1 MSKQSQTSRS
11 FGLTN
16 WAVDNQVTV
25 MVLTVIILI
34 AGLMSYVAMPA
45 ASFPDVDQPT
55 IFVSTPYPGNS
66 PVDIERLISRPLE
79 QEINTLS
86 GVDKIS
92 STSLQGFSTIEVTFN
107 FDVPVSEALSKVKD
121 RVDAARSGPD
131 FPNDLPLDPS
141 IQELNI
147 SELMPIMN
155 INLSGDFTSDQL
167 LVYAEYLQENLE
179 NLSSISAADIRGI
192 DAKEVRILMDQ
203 HRMEFLQ
210 ISFRDVADAIEMENR
225 SMSGGDLLV
234 GGYRRNVRIIGEF
247 ESLEDIRSIIVKHE
261 KGNIVYLRDIATV
274 EFDAIE
280 RESYA
285 RQFQDPVVT
294 LDIKKR
300 SGENLILASASI
312 SELVAQAQADF
323 FPPNLQIAITNDQST
338 RTKNQVAEL
347 ENSIIFGVLLVV
359 LVLTFFLGL
368 RNALFVGIAI
378 PLSMLLSFFIL
389 NTMGVTLNFMV
400 LFALVLSLGMLVDN
414 GIVIVENVYRFM
426 SEGYS
431 AIQAAKMGAAEVATP
446 IIASTATT
454 LAAFIPLA
462 LWPGMIGEF
471 MKFLPMTLIIVLLS
485 SLFVALVIN
494 PALASIYMK
503 LEEKAMDKAKWLRI
517 GLIASLVGLPL
528 NLVGGVVLMGNL
540 IFVTG
545 LSILFYIF
553 VLEPGTAYFQSK
565 ALPRLEKGYN
575 TMIAYALAGKMA
587 IKVFAGTVVLL
598 FLSIILL
605 GIMPP
610 KVTFFPDAQP
620 NLANIYLELPVG
632 TDIEVTNSLT
642 KQLEAEIVELMSVYT
657 YDRDGKPYNYL
668 VESIVAQVGKGTGD
682 PQEGPSQNATPHK
695 AKIIV
700 AFREAK
706 LRVDGD
712 GQTFVSTLALQR
724 IREQLSEVPGA
735 SIVVE
740 KDQMGPPQGAAIN
753 MEVTGNSYP
762 EVLAQAER
770 LKAMIESSTV
780 TGYDELKL
788 DIVSGKPELPITV
801 DREKARSLGIST
813 SQIGDGLRTALFG
826 KEISRF
832 KTDDDDYPINLRFA
846 NNYRYN
852 LEDLMNQ
859 RITFRDQSSG
869 KIVQVPISTLATASK
884 SSTFSAVK
892 RKDLKRVITLYSG
905 VREGA
910 NANEVVESI
919 KTLLAD
925 VTYPEGISMSFTGQQ
940 EAQAKEMAF
949 LSKALLGA
957 VFMIFLI
964 MVSLFNSARI
974 PILIMVTVILSLIG
988 VFSGLLIF
996 RMEFVVIMTMIGIIS
1011 LAGVVVNN
1019 AIVMADYAGQL
1030 LSRKKEELGIEP
1042 HEYLP
1047 VSALAEP
1054 LAQAGVTRL
1063 RPVLLTAITTI
1074 LGLLPL
1080 ATGMNFDFFTLFTE
1094 NDPQLYFGGDNVA
1107 FWGPISWTV
1116 IFGLAFATFLTLV
1129 IVPVMLFLTERIR
1142 SKRYYRKITAA

>member
-1 MSKQSQTSRS
+1 
-11 FGLTN
+11 
-16 WAVDNQVTV
+16 
-25 MVLTVIILI
+25 
-34 AGLMSYVAMPA
+34 
-45 ASFPDVDQPT
+45 
-55 IFVSTPYPGNS
+55 
-66 PVDIERLISRPLE
+66 
-79 QEINTLS
+79 
-86 GVDKIS
+86 
-92 STSLQGFSTIEVTFN
+92 
-107 FDVPVSEALSKVKD
+107 
-121 RVDAARSGPD
+121 
-131 FPNDLPLDPS
+131 
-141 IQELNI
+141 
-147 SELMPIMN
+147 
-155 INLSGDFTSDQL
+155 
-167 LVYAEYLQENLE
+167 
-179 NLSSISAADIRGI
+179 
-192 DAKEVRILMDQ
+192 
-203 HRMEFLQ
+203 
-210 ISFRDVADAIEMENR
+210 
-225 SMSGGDLLV
+225 
-234 GGYRRNVRIIGEF
+234 
-247 ESLEDIRSIIVKHE
+247 
-261 KGNIVYLRDIATV
+261 
-274 EFDAIE
+274 
-280 RESYA
+280 
-285 RQFQDPVVT
+285 
-294 LDIKKR
+294 
-300 SGENLILASASI
+300 
-312 SELVAQAQADF
+312 
-323 FPPNLQIAITNDQST
+323 
-338 RTKNQVAEL
+338 
-347 ENSIIFGVLLVV
+347 
-359 LVLTFFLGL
+359 
-368 RNALFVGIAI
+368 
-378 PLSMLLSFFIL
+378 
-389 NTMGVTLNFMV
+389 
-400 LFALVLSLGMLVDN
+400 
-414 GIVIVENVYRFM
+414 
-426 SEGYS
+426 
-431 AIQAAKMGAAEVATP
+431 
-446 IIASTATT
+446 
-454 LAAFIPLA
+454 
-462 LWPGMIGEF
+462 
-471 MKFLPMTLIIVLLS
+471 
-485 SLFVALVIN
+485 
-494 PALASIYMK
+494 
-503 LEEKAMDKAKWLRI
+503 
-517 GLIASLVGLPL
+517 
-528 NLVGGVVLMGNL
+528 
-540 IFVTG
+540 
-545 LSILFYIF
+545 
-553 VLEPGTAYFQSK
+553 
-565 ALPRLEKGYN
+565 
-575 TMIAYALAGKMA
+575 
-587 IKVFAGTVVLL
+587 
-598 FLSIILL
+598 
-605 GIMPP
+605 
-610 KVTFFPDAQP
+610 
-620 NLANIYLELPVG
+620 
-632 TDIEVTNSLT
+632 
-642 KQLEAEIVELMSVYT
+642 VYT

-801 DREKARSLGIST
+801 DRAKARSLGIST

-1080 ATGMNFDFFTLFTE
+1080 ATGMNFDFFSLFTE

-1116 IFGLAFATFLTLV
+1116 IFGLTFATFLTLV

>member
-431 AIQAAKMGAAEVATP
+431 
-446 IIASTATT
+446 
-454 LAAFIPLA
+454 
-462 LWPGMIGEF
+462 
-471 MKFLPMTLIIVLLS
+471 
-485 SLFVALVIN
+485 
-494 PALASIYMK
+494 
-503 LEEKAMDKAKWLRI
+503 
-517 GLIASLVGLPL
+517 
-528 NLVGGVVLMGNL
+528 
-540 IFVTG
+540 
-545 LSILFYIF
+545 
-553 VLEPGTAYFQSK
+553 
-565 ALPRLEKGYN
+565 
-575 TMIAYALAGKMA
+575 
-587 IKVFAGTVVLL
+587 
-598 FLSIILL
+598 
-605 GIMPP
+605 
-610 KVTFFPDAQP
+610 
-620 NLANIYLELPVG
+620 
-632 TDIEVTNSLT
+632 
-642 KQLEAEIVELMSVYT
+642 
-657 YDRDGKPYNYL
+657 
-668 VESIVAQVGKGTGD
+668 
-682 PQEGPSQNATPHK
+682 
-695 AKIIV
+695 
-700 AFREAK
+700 
-706 LRVDGD
+706 
-712 GQTFVSTLALQR
+712 
-724 IREQLSEVPGA
+724 
-735 SIVVE
+735 
-740 KDQMGPPQGAAIN
+740 
-753 MEVTGNSYP
+753 
-762 EVLAQAER
+762 
-770 LKAMIESSTV
+770 
-780 TGYDELKL
+780 
-788 DIVSGKPELPITV
+788 
-801 DREKARSLGIST
+801 
-813 SQIGDGLRTALFG
+813 
-826 KEISRF
+826 
-832 KTDDDDYPINLRFA
+832 
-846 NNYRYN
+846 
-852 LEDLMNQ
+852 
-859 RITFRDQSSG
+859 
-869 KIVQVPISTLATASK
+869 
-884 SSTFSAVK
+884 
-892 RKDLKRVITLYSG
+892 
-905 VREGA
+905 
-910 NANEVVESI
+910 
-919 KTLLAD
+919 
-925 VTYPEGISMSFTGQQ
+925 
-940 EAQAKEMAF
+940 
-949 LSKALLGA
+949 
-957 VFMIFLI
+957 
-964 MVSLFNSARI
+964 
-974 PILIMVTVILSLIG
+974 
-988 VFSGLLIF
+988 
-996 RMEFVVIMTMIGIIS
+996 
-1011 LAGVVVNN
+1011 
-1019 AIVMADYAGQL
+1019 
-1030 LSRKKEELGIEP
+1030 
-1042 HEYLP
+1042 
-1047 VSALAEP
+1047 
-1054 LAQAGVTRL
+1054 
-1063 RPVLLTAITTI
+1063 
-1074 LGLLPL
+1074 
-1080 ATGMNFDFFTLFTE
+1080 
-1094 NDPQLYFGGDNVA
+1094 
-1107 FWGPISWTV
+1107 
-1116 IFGLAFATFLTLV
+1116 
-1129 IVPVMLFLTERIR
+1129 
-1142 SKRYYRKITAA
+1142 